1 MKKNQYEED
10 FEQQRKEIIVEES
23 KEIPSRTEVHQS
35 KKKEKKNR
43 TKLINIILAVFTLIP
58 IVILIYVLSDLYSP
72 SVPNQV
78 PVEKAK
84 VSISSNTAVKEDEPK
99 ADDTKKPAVVVN
111 PEKPV
116 EQQKKPAEKPADPPK
131 KEPVQKQPAQKPVQK
146 PEPKPE
152 PKPKPK
158 PVEKPVQKPVQS
170 AKSHVVKSNETL
182 YRISV
187 NYYGDGSHV
196 QKIQQANGLS
206 SNEIHVG
213 QTLVL
218 P

>member
-1 MKKNQYEED
+1 MKKDQYEED
-10 FEQQRKEIIVEES
+10 FEQQRKEIIVEEES

-84 VSISSNTAVKEDEPK
+84 VSISKNDITDGNAAVKEDESE
-99 ADDTKKPAVVVN
+99 AEDTKKPAVVVN

-131 KEPVQKQPAQKPVQK
+131 KEPVQQPVQK
-146 PEPKPE
+146 PA
-152 PKPKPK
+152 PK
-158 PVEKPVQKPVQS
+158 PVEKPVQKPVQG
-170 AKSHVVKSNETL
+170 ARSHVVKSNETL

-206 SNEIHVG
+206 SNEISVG